1 MPDTGCGWI
10 ARRGCLF
17 FWTVDD
23 EKTFSYQAP
32 DQFQFFGH
40 VDVAGQRGDIEF
52 MRLNDEAQERL
63 AIFRAA

>member
-1 MPDTGCGWI
+1 MPDTGCGRL

-40 VDVAGQRGDIEF
+40 VESPGNEAT
-52 MRLNDEAQERL
+52 LNSGV
-63 AIFRAA
+63 